1 MKKILFG
8 ITSLTLGGAERVLVD
23 LANELSKK
31 YEVTIMTIYA
41 KGELKNQLSEK
52 VKLKSLEQKSY
63 LELSNFQKHF
73 GMPLK
78 ILLEKSRIYK
88 NKIKGDYDVEIAFL
102 EGPIT
107 RLFSTQNVKTKKI
120 AWIHNDISQV
130 FGKGIKAKL
139 KKNLDEKIYSKFE
152 TLVFVSKDN
161 LKNFEKT
168 YPDIKNNKE
177 VIYNY
182 INKAQVIEKAKEK
195 QKEKFDTKFINFVTV
210 ARLVPQKGIDRLIK
224 VHSKLLKDGL
234 FHNIYVIGDGPEK
247 EKLQEIIKKE
257 NVDETFNLLGKK
269 ENPYPYIKNADY
281 FCLLSQFEGYG
292 MVLEEAKILGKP
304 IIITNTAAREAVEN
318 YGNAKIVENTEQGI
332 YDGIKEI
339 IKNYNLKEENDS
351 LKKKLEY
358 NNEFIIEQIEDLIGN
373 SNENGE
379 KK

>member
-107 RLFSTQNVKTKKI
+107 RLFSTKIVKTKKI

-139 KKNLDEKIYSKFE
+139 KKNLDEKIYSQFE

-247 EKLQEIIKKE
+247 EKLQELIKKE

>member
-41 KGELKNQLSEK
+41 KGELENQLSEK

-78 ILLEKSRIYK
+78 ILLEKSIIYK

-234 FHNIYVIGDGPEK
+234 FHKIYVIGDGPEK
-247 EKLQEIIKKE
+247 EKLQELIKKE
-257 NVDETFNLLGKK
+257 KVDETFNLLGKK

-318 YGNAKIVENTEQGI
+318 YENAKIVENTEQGI

-358 NNEFIIEQIEDLIGN
+358 NNEFIIEQIEELIG
-373 SNENGE
+373 E
-379 KK
+379 

>member
-247 EKLQEIIKKE
+247 EKLQELIKKE

>member
-168 YPDIKNNKE
+168 YPDIKNSKE

-182 INKAQVIEKAKEK
+182 INKAQVIEKAKEE

-247 EKLQEIIKKE
+247 EKLQELIKKE

>member
-78 ILLEKSRIYK
+78 ILLEKSIIYK

-139 KKNLDEKIYSKFE
+139 KKNLDEKNYSKFE

-168 YPDIKNNKE
+168 YPDIKNSKE

-182 INKAQVIEKAKEK
+182 INKAQVIEKAKEE

-247 EKLQEIIKKE
+247 EKLQELIKKE